1 MHTGIVA
8 RSGDRDGLPNVI
20 PEAMAAGTLVVTSP
34 VAGTTEAIAHEYTG
48 LVAPVVD
55 SAAWV
60 AAWRR
65 LGTDDAL
72 CERLRDAARA
82 WVKDNF
88 DVHRNAASLLA
99 RLRQES

>member
-1 MHTGIVA
+1 MPPPP
-8 RSGDRDGLPNVI
+8 L
-20 PEAMAAGTLVVTSP
+20 AGP
-34 VAGTTEAIAHEYTG
+34 TEAFPHEYPG

-72 CERLRDAARA
+72 CERLRAAARA
-82 WVKDNF
+82 WVQENF